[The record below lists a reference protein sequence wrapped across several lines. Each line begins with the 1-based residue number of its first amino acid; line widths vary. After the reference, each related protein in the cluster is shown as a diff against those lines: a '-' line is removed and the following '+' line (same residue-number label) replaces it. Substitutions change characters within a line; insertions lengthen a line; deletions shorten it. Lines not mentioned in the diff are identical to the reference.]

1 MNGTG
6 MHDII
11 IKTESKEK
19 FSFSFHSQTKLVI
32 YLTCLIKHESKKKKK
47 IQVMAHCNLKEKGL
61 FFNIFCHN

>member
-1 MNGTG
+1 

-47 IQVMAHCNLKEKGL
+47 NSGHGTLQFKGERSL
-61 FFNIFCHN
+61 FQHFLS

>member
-1 MNGTG
+1 

-32 YLTCLIKHESKKKKK
+32 YLTCLIKHESKKKKNSGHGTL
-47 IQVMAHCNLKEKGL
+47 QFKGERSL
-61 FFNIFCHN
+61 FQHFLS